1 MSLFTKR
8 DLGDTSTQLT
18 PPRSRSYGTT
28 TISADTALR
37 SSAVWACCRLR
48 ADLLSTLPLNTYR
61 MVGKMQVE
69 AGRPAFLDDPAADG
83 FGIEDWLYSSQVDL
97 DRSGNAFGLIVARD
111 ALGNPAVVELSPL
124 ARVSI
129 VGNGPQ
135 ITGYRIGGKPY
146 EPRDV
151 WHERQF
157 TIPGVPLGLS
167 PIAYAAMSIGG
178 YLSAQQ
184 FGLDWFGNGT
194 IPSGRLKNTARTVN
208 PTEAA
213 VIKDRYKAAV
223 ASRDIFVHGT
233 DWEFNAEQVT
243 ANESQF
249 LETMQY
255 GIQDIARFFGVPGD
269 MIDAPAESSAK
280 ITYANITQRNLQFL
294 VMNLGPT
301 ITRRE
306 RALSRAI
313 VRPRF
318 VKFDTEAFLRLDPQ
332 TLATMLGG
340 QITSRQL
347 APSEARAISNRM
359 PFTADQIEE
368 FNVLFG
374 KSQPAPGMSQGVTP

>member
-48 ADLLSTLPLNTYR
+48 ADLLSTLPLDTFR

-69 AGRPAFLDDPAADG
+69 AGKPAFLDDPAGDG
-83 FGIEDWLYSSQVDL
+83 FGVEDWLYSSQIDL
-97 DRSGNAFGLIVARD
+97 DRSGNAFGLIMARD
-111 ALGNPAVVELSPL
+111 ALGNPVVVELQPL
-124 ARVSI
+124 SRVSI

-135 ITGYRIGGKPY
+135 ITGYRIGGKEY
-146 EPRDV
+146 DPRDV

-157 TIPGVPLGLS
+157 TVAGVPLGLS

-184 FGLDWFGNGT
+184 FGLDWFSNGT
-194 IPSGRLKNTARTVN
+194 IPSGRLKNTARTIN
-208 PTEAA
+208 PTEATM
-213 VIKDRYKAAV
+213 IKDRYKAAV
-223 ASRDIFVHGT
+223 AARDLFVHGT
-233 DWEFNAEQVT
+233 DWEFEAEQVT

-249 LETMQY
+249 LETMKY
-255 GIQDIARFFGVPGD
+255 GVSDIARFFGVPGD
-269 MIDAPAESSAK
+269 MIDAAAESSAK
-280 ITYANITQRNLQFL
+280 ITYANITQRHLQFL
-294 VMNLGPT
+294 VMNLSPT

-318 VKFDTEAFLRLDPQ
+318 VKFNTDAFLRLDPQ
-332 TLATMLGG
+332 TLATMLAGM
-340 QITSRQL
+340 ITSRQL
-347 APSEARAISNRM
+347 APSEARAIVNRV
-359 PFTADQIEE
+359 PFTPDQLEE

-374 KSQPAPGMSQGVTP
+374 KSQPAPGLNQGVTP

>member
-37 SSAVWACCRLR
+37 SSAVWACVRLR

-69 AGRPAFLDDPAADG
+69 AGRPAFLDDPAGDG
-83 FGIEDWLYSSQVDL
+83 FGIEDWLYSSQIDL

-111 ALGNPAVVELSPL
+111 ALGNPAMVELEPL
-124 ARVSI
+124 SRVSI
-129 VGNGPQ
+129 IGNGPR
-135 ITGYRIGGKPY
+135 ITGYRIAGKPY

-157 TIPGVPLGLS
+157 TVPGVPLGLS

-184 FGLDWFGNGT
+184 FGLDWFSNGT

-208 PTEAA
+208 PTEATI
-213 VIKDRYKAAV
+213 IKDRYKAAV
-223 ASRDIFVHGT
+223 AARDIFVHGT

-255 GIQDIARFFGVPGD
+255 GVNDIARFFGVPGD
-269 MIDAPAESSAK
+269 MIDAPTMSSAK
-280 ITYANITQRNLQFL
+280 ITYANITQRHLQFL
-294 VMNLGPT
+294 VMNLSPT
-301 ITRRE
+301 IIRRE

-318 VKFDTEAFLRLDPQ
+318 VKFDTDAFLRLDPQ
-332 TLATMLGG
+332 TLASMLAA
-340 QITSRQL
+340 QIASRQL
-347 APSEARAISNRM
+347 APSEARAIANRM
-359 PFTADQIEE
+359 PFTEDQMAE
-368 FNVLFG
+368 FDRLFG
-374 KSQPAPGMSQGVTP
+374 KSQPAPGMNQGVTP